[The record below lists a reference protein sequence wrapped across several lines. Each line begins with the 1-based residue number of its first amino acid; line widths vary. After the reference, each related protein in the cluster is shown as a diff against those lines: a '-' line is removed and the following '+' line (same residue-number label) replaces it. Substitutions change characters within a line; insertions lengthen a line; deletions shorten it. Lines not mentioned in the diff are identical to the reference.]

1 MDILPKMKEIE
12 KDLNELSNP
21 VEIKEEVKPIKKQ
34 EPKQETQEPI
44 KDIITPDDD
53 TFNRAKEYLK
63 EQWYKWY
70 WLLKWINMIN
80 KAIENWFT
88 I

>member
-1 MDILPKMKEIE
+1 M
-12 KDLNELSNP
+12 NELSNP

-44 KDIITPDDD
+44 EDTTTDD

-63 EQWYKWY
+63 EQKYKWY
-70 WLLKWINMIN
+70 WLLKGQNMIN